1 MGRYLGEDLP
11 TRADRQQHQQQSK
24 QQQQTT
30 TTTTTITNATMAS
43 ARVLFEAD
51 QLESM
56 AKEDL
61 IALVLGL
68 QQEKRDL
75 VERNDR
81 QNSFEITNNETMEEL
96 ELFNGAKVEV
106 YGRQLKRKDLAVC
119 HRIGKRGVTC

>member
-1 MGRYLGEDLP
+1 MGSLP
-11 TRADRQQHQQQSK
+11 RRRLANKSRSTTTSTTI
-24 QQQQTT
+24 TT
-30 TTTTTITNATMAS
+30 TTKTTNTTMAS

-81 QNSFEITNNETMEEL
+81 QNSFEITNNDAMEEL

-106 YGRQLKRKDLAVC
+106 YGRQLKRKDLAAC
-119 HRIGKRGVTC
+119 HRIGK

>member
-1 MGRYLGEDLP
+1 MGSLP
-11 TRADRQQHQQQSK
+11 RRRLANKSRS
-24 QQQQTT
+24 TT
-30 TTTTTITNATMAS
+30 TSTTIKTTNTTMAS

-81 QNSFEITNNETMEEL
+81 QNSFEITNNDAMEEL

-106 YGRQLKRKDLAVC
+106 YGRQMKRKDLAAC
-119 HRIGKRGVTC
+119 HRIGKRGVTCKVREG

>member
-1 MGRYLGEDLP
+1 MGVA
-11 TRADRQQHQQQSK
+11 TSAKSCQQEQYCSTITS
-24 QQQQTT
+24 TT
-30 TTTTTITNATMAS
+30 TTTTNASMAS

-51 QLESM
+51 ELEKL
-56 AKEDL
+56 AKEEL

-106 YGRQLKRKDLAVC
+106 YGRQMKRKDLAAC
-119 HRIGKRGVTC
+119 HRIGKRGVTCKVREG

>member
-1 MGRYLGEDLP
+1 MGSLP
-11 TRADRQQHQQQSK
+11 RRRLANKSRS
-24 QQQQTT
+24 TT
-30 TTTTTITNATMAS
+30 TSTTITTTTNATMAS

-106 YGRQLKRKDLAVC
+106 YGRQRKRKDLAAC
-119 HRIGKRGVTC
+119 HRIGKRGVTCKVREG

>member
-1 MGRYLGEDLP
+1 MGHGAFLRRYLGEDLP
-11 TRADRQQHQQQSK
+11 TRADRQQHQQ
-24 QQQQTT
+24 
-30 TTTTTITNATMAS
+30 TTITNATMAS
-43 ARVLFEAD
+43 ARALFEAD

-106 YGRQLKRKDLAVC
+106 YGRQLKRKDLAAC
-119 HRIGKRGVTC
+119 HRIGKRGVTCKVREG